1 MLKTEKVYSIGEVSK
16 ITGLPSSTIRY
27 YDSLEFLPYLQKSS
41 RGIRKFTQ
49 RDIDT
54 IRVVECLKKTGLT
67 LKEIQDY
74 TRLIAQGDDSI
85 VERQKLFHA
94 IRRRLLNR
102 MEEMQKNL
110 QILDFKCAYYD
121 QAVKDGTEKNVLES
135 MPLMEVFS
143 KIENEN

>member
-1 MLKTEKVYSIGEVSK
+1 MPATEKVYSIGEVSK

-27 YDSLEFLPYLQKSS
+27 YDRLKFLPYLQKSA
-41 RGIRKFTQ
+41 RGIRQFTQ
-49 RDIDT
+49 RDLDT
-54 IRVVECLKKTGLT
+54 IRVIECLKKTGLT

-85 VERQKLFHA
+85 VERQRLFHS
-94 IRRRLLNR
+94 IRQRLLNK
-102 MEEMQKNL
+102 MAEMQKNL

-135 MPLMEVFS
+135 MSLMTALS
-143 KIENEN
+143 KIDNKN

>member
-1 MLKTEKVYSIGEVSK
+1 MQLLGES
-16 ITGLPSSTIRY
+16 
-27 YDSLEFLPYLQKSS
+27 
-41 RGIRKFTQ
+41 
-49 RDIDT
+49 
-54 IRVVECLKKTGLT
+54 GLT

-94 IRRRLLNR
+94 IRQRLLNR

-121 QAVKDGTEKNVLES
+121 QAVKDGTER
-135 MPLMEVFS
+135 MF
-143 KIENEN
+143 